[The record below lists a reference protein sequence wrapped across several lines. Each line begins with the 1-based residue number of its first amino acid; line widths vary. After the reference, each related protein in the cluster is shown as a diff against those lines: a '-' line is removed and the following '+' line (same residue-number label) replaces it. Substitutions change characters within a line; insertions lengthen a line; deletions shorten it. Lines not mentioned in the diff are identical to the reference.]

1 MGQEVNLGLIIIT
14 LKTVICF
21 LRRFALFSAFPILCI
36 ICLPEVFAQEN
47 SWQSLAGEAS
57 AMSRKVSPDKI
68 DYNLEVGPVLMKFK
82 AGLINGYRSNLQTTN
97 SGGTGSAYS
106 TPSLTCNLSWPISD
120 LNVLTFGVQGGY
132 SYFWQASQSDSPG
145 GFFLQPTSV
154 LKGDFYV
161 SNFKITPSD
170 AFSLQ
175 QDPTQATELSGVS
188 KLTLFQNNL
197 GLLVTWDSG
206 DFLVTG
212 GASIFTVK
220 SLNSSTNS
228 YLDRNALSPS
238 FSVQY
243 SVTKTLAAGVNG
255 SAQFN
260 RYQSPAQLVS
270 TNSNN
275 VIYYSVQGQNNSNLF
290 QVGPFVHNQI
300 SEYIGIDFDLG
311 YLWGTYEKIPEVNQ
325 GGYPSTFY
333 LDFNWSHTLNE
344 YLQYVITANRIQQPS
359 VSNGITFFTQWTFG
373 FAPKWNVI
381 ENLSLSTPV
390 TALIGEQSGSN
401 GQKIQNYTGSINL
414 GYQIMEK
421 LSSTAGFT
429 YLIKDSNQPNQSYS
443 QWNASFGLTYDF

>member
-1 MGQEVNLGLIIIT
+1 MSFGFKIIT
-14 LKTVICF
+14 RNIVIYSRSLTYF
-21 LRRFALFSAFPILCI
+21 LLLLSAVLLFYASKSLG
-36 ICLPEVFAQEN
+36 QEN

-57 AMSRKVSPDKI
+57 AMNRKVSPDKI

-82 AGLINGYRSNLQTTN
+82 AGLVNGYRSNLQTTN

-132 SYFWQASQSDSPG
+132 SYYWQASAGDSPG
-145 GFFLQPTSV
+145 GFYLTPTSV

-197 GLLVTWDSG
+197 GLLVTWDAG

-220 SLNSSTNS
+220 SLNSSTNN

-243 SVTKTLAAGVNG
+243 NVTKTLAAGING

-260 RYQSPAQLVS
+260 RYQNPAQLTTTT
-270 TNSNN
+270 TNGAIS
-275 VIYYSVQGQNNSNLF
+275 YSVQGQNNSDLF

-300 SEYIGIDFDLG
+300 TEFIGIDFDLG
-311 YLWGTYEKIPEVNQ
+311 YLWGTFDKFPEVNQ

-333 LDFNWSHTLNE
+333 LDFSWNHSLNE
-344 YLQYVITANRIQQPS
+344 YLKYTLSAGRIEQPS
-359 VSNGITFFTQWTFG
+359 VSQGITFFTQWTFG
-373 FAPKWNVI
+373 FVPSWNII
-381 ENLSLSTPV
+381 ENLSVSTPFS
-390 TALIGEQSGSN
+390 ALIGEQSGSN
-401 GQKIQNYTGSINL
+401 GQRIQNYTGSINL

-429 YLIKDSNQPNQSYS
+429 YLIKDSNQPNQSYN
-443 QWNASFGLTYDF
+443 QWNASLGFTYDF

>member
-1 MGQEVNLGLIIIT
+1 MLFLSGVLIFSGSRSLG
-14 LKTVICF
+14 
-21 LRRFALFSAFPILCI
+21 
-36 ICLPEVFAQEN
+36 QEN

-57 AMSRKVSPDKI
+57 AMNRKVSPDKI

-82 AGLINGYRSNLQTTN
+82 AGLLNGYRSNLQTTN

-145 GFFLQPTSV
+145 GFFLTPTSV

-197 GLLVTWDSG
+197 GLLVTWDAG

-220 SLNSSTNS
+220 SLNSSTNN

-243 SVTKTLAAGVNG
+243 SVTKTLAAGING

-260 RYQSPAQLVS
+260 RYQNPAELITTTTGS
-270 TNSNN
+270 KRS
-275 VIYYSVQGQNNSNLF
+275 YSVQGQNNSDLF
-290 QVGPFVHNQI
+290 QIGPFVHNQI
-300 SEYIGIDFDLG
+300 TEFIGIDFDLG
-311 YLWGTYEKIPEVNQ
+311 YLWGTFDKFPEVNQ

-333 LDFNWSHTLNE
+333 LDFNWAHTLNE
-344 YLQYVITANRIQQPS
+344 YLQYSITANRIQQPS
-359 VSNGITFFTQWTFG
+359 ISNGITFFTQWTFG
-373 FAPKWNVI
+373 FMPKWNVV
-381 ENLSLSTPV
+381 ENLFLSTPV
-390 TALIGEQSGSN
+390 SALIGDQSGSN
-401 GQKIQNYTGSINL
+401 GQKIKNYTASINL

-429 YLIKDSNQPNQSYS
+429 YLIKDSNQPNQSYN
-443 QWNASFGLTYDF
+443 QWNASLGFTYDF

>member
-1 MGQEVNLGLIIIT
+1 M
-14 LKTVICF
+14 
-21 LRRFALFSAFPILCI
+21 
-36 ICLPEVFAQEN
+36 
-47 SWQSLAGEAS
+47 
-57 AMSRKVSPDKI
+57 
-68 DYNLEVGPVLMKFK
+68 
-82 AGLINGYRSNLQTTN
+82 
-97 SGGTGSAYS
+97 
-106 TPSLTCNLSWPISD
+106 
-120 LNVLTFGVQGGY
+120 LTFGVQGGY

>member
-1 MGQEVNLGLIIIT
+1 MNFRPKIIT
-14 LKTVICF
+14 RNTVIYSVGPFGLFFGVLCF
-21 LRRFALFSAFPILCI
+21 FIFSTLQS
-36 ICLPEVFAQEN
+36 LGQEN

-57 AMSRKVSPDKI
+57 AMNRKVSPDKI

-82 AGLINGYRSNLQTTN
+82 AGLVNGYRSNLQTTN

-132 SYFWQASQSDSPG
+132 SYYWQASQSDSPG
-145 GFFLQPTSV
+145 GFFLTPTSV

-197 GLLVTWDSG
+197 GLLVTWDTG
-206 DFLVTG
+206 DLLVTG

-220 SLNSSTNS
+220 ALNSSTNN

-238 FSVQY
+238 FSAQY
-243 SVTKTLAAGVNG
+243 SVTKTLAAGING

-260 RYQSPAQLVS
+260 RYQTPAKINPAYVS
-270 TNSNN
+270 GGTNSP
-275 VIYYSVQGQNNSNLF
+275 VLGQNNSDIF

-300 SEYIGIDFDLG
+300 SEYITIDFDLG
-311 YLWGTYEKIPEVNQ
+311 YLWGTYDKIPTYYQ
-325 GGYPSTFY
+325 GSYPSTFY
-333 LDFNWSHTLNE
+333 LDFNWAHTLNE
-344 YLQYVITANRIQQPS
+344 FLKYTITAGRIEQPS
-359 VSNGITFFTQWTFG
+359 VSQGITFFTQWTFG
-373 FAPKWNVI
+373 FTPSWNII
-381 ENLSLSTPV
+381 ENLSVSTPV
-390 TALIGEQSGSN
+390 SALIGEQSGSN

-421 LSSTAGFT
+421 LSSTASFT

-443 QWNASFGLTYDF
+443 QWNASLGFTYDF